1 MRRFFLFILPA
12 VFSYS
17 ILAANVAE
25 DPLDR
30 QMLEIAKELR
40 CAVCQNQPISESNA
54 DLAKDMRAIIR
65 QKLQEGKSKQ
75 EIKQYFVAR
84 YGDYVLLKPP
94 FSASG
99 ITLWLLPP
107 LLLILV
113 GGFGWAY
120 VRNRMRSTLP
130 PVSDLSDEDIAR
142 VHAARRDAGDSDD
155 QSDNQTRQIE

>member
-17 ILAANVAE
+17 ILATNVAE

-99 ITLWLLPP
+99 ITLWLLPQRD
-107 LLLILV
+107 
-113 GGFGWAY
+113 G
-120 VRNRMRSTLP
+120 
-130 PVSDLSDEDIAR
+130 
-142 VHAARRDAGDSDD
+142 ARR
-155 QSDNQTRQIE
+155 